1 MVGQDNFSEMQFY
14 VESAQFFSL
23 NKDIKVLYFLLI
35 RALEGVL
42 GDNLCNVVFYTIWG
56 YILQHKLENQS
67 IGLDTFKNTLYV

>member
-23 NKDIKVLYFLLI
+23 NKDIKVLCFLLI

-42 GDNLCNVVFYTIWG
+42 GDNLCNVVFYTI
-56 YILQHKLENQS
+56 
-67 IGLDTFKNTLYV
+67 